1 MNLSADLVLKN
12 GSVILPKGDR
22 SQALAVRGDRI
33 VAIGSN
39 DQIEAFTGAATNMVD
54 LGGRT
59 VLPGFIDAHQHLFSY
74 GITMKTWIDLSGTE
88 SSQDI
93 LDCLAARLKAC
104 AQTGWILGRG
114 WSEESLVD
122 GRLPTRWEL
131 DKVAPDNPV
140 AFKDISGHYCV
151 SNSLGLKAANLTQ
164 DTPQPKSGWIDR
176 DPETNEPNGILR
188 ESAMSLVWNQS
199 PPPSWAEILEA
210 VELGAKHANSLGVT
224 SVHTVG
230 IPLPQGLG
238 YTAEELKAYTVLRR
252 ENRLTVR
259 TYLLIP
265 VWKHVHHAD
274 DTQML
279 DHQIELGQMTGFGD
293 SLLQIGAAKIFV
305 DGSLNARSAAL
316 YEPYTDDPSTSGM
329 MFYTQDELNEVMLKA
344 HRAGFQMAVHAHGDR
359 AVDAA
364 LNAFERAL
372 TEHPRDDHR
381 HRIKHVELLTDQQI
395 ERIRSLGLLV
405 TSIPSSAGFSPWYQE
420 MAKSRVGPER
430 KPLLHRYR
438 DVMDSGI
445 LVAGGTDGHP
455 IGKYLSPL
463 QGLRDRV
470 RVARF
475 TLQQA
480 FEIQTINSAFASFE
494 DNLKGSIEVGKLADL
509 VVLAEDPFQ
518 VEVDR
523 IPDIKVEKTILG
535 GLVVYKRA
543 ASA

>member
-1 MNLSADLVLKN
+1 
-12 GSVILPKGDR
+12 
-22 SQALAVRGDRI
+22 
-33 VAIGSN
+33 
-39 DQIEAFTGAATNMVD
+39 
-54 LGGRT
+54 
-59 VLPGFIDAHQHLFSY
+59 
-74 GITMKTWIDLSGTE
+74 
-88 SSQDI
+88 
-93 LDCLAARLKAC
+93 
-104 AQTGWILGRG
+104 
-114 WSEESLVD
+114 
-122 GRLPTRWEL
+122 
-131 DKVAPDNPV
+131 
-140 AFKDISGHYCV
+140 
-151 SNSLGLKAANLTQ
+151 
-164 DTPQPKSGWIDR
+164 
-176 DPETNEPNGILR
+176 
-188 ESAMSLVWNQS
+188 
-199 PPPSWAEILEA
+199 
-210 VELGAKHANSLGVT
+210 
-224 SVHTVG
+224 
-230 IPLPQGLG
+230 
-238 YTAEELKAYTVLRR
+238 
-252 ENRLTVR
+252 
-259 TYLLIP
+259 
-265 VWKHVHHAD
+265 
-274 DTQML
+274 ML

-316 YEPYTDDPSTSGM
+316 YEPYADDPSTSGM

-395 ERIRSLGLLV
+395 ERIKSLGLLV
-405 TSIPSSAGFSPWYQE
+405 TSIPSSAGFSPWFQE
-420 MAKSRVGPER
+420 MAKTRVGPER
-430 KPLLHRYR
+430 TPLLHRYR
-438 DVMDSGI
+438 DAMDSGI

-470 RVARF
+470 RVAGF

-480 FEIQTINSAFASFE
+480 FEIQTVNSAFASFE

-509 VVLAEDPFQ
+509 VVLAENPFQ

-535 GLVVYKRA
+535 GQVVYERA